1 MKMRQFSKE
10 QKIFGIMTIFVVGL
24 LFYANLVAF
33 NLISVP
39 AFVFDSI
46 AYVALAAAVALALVM
61 VTIVNKDK
69 RVALIV
75 KTQEQNEKKDSN
87 PPKVNL
93 QKPTRNIELV
103 FGEKKQPIKQVVVKP
118 IKLFCPACRKEFSLG
133 SLEGDYMINF
143 GPPKPSNLIKYC
155 PNCRSPIS
163 LKRKGVA
170 EEDIWNDKE

>member
-10 QKIFGIMTIFVVGL
+10 QKIFGILTIFVVGL

-46 AYVALAAAVALALVM
+46 AYVALATAVSLTIVM
-61 VTIVNKDK
+61 VTVVNKDK
-69 RVALIV
+69 REAWIA
-75 KTQEQNEKKDSN
+75 KTQEPNEKSDPN

-93 QKPTRNIELV
+93 QKPTSNIELV
-103 FGEKKQPIKQVVVKP
+103 FGEKKQPVKQVVIKP
-118 IKLFCPACRKEFSLG
+118 TKLFCPACRKEFSLG
-133 SLEGDYMINF
+133 GLEGDYMINF

-170 EEDIWNDKE
+170 EEDIWNDNE

>member
-1 MKMRQFSKE
+1 MRQFSKE

-46 AYVALAAAVALALVM
+46 AYVALAAAVALAIVM

-69 RVALIV
+69 HEAMIAE
-75 KTQEQNEKKDSN
+75 KQEPNEKADASL
-87 PPKVNL
+87 PKVNL
-93 QKPTRNIELV
+93 QKPTSNIELV
-103 FGEKKQPIKQVVVKP
+103 FGEKKQPVKQVVIKP
-118 IKLFCPACRKEFSLG
+118 TKLFCPACRKEFSLG

-143 GPPKPSNLIKYC
+143 GPPKSSNIIKYC

-163 LKRKGVA
+163 LKRKGTA
-170 EEDIWNDKE
+170 EEDLWNPKE